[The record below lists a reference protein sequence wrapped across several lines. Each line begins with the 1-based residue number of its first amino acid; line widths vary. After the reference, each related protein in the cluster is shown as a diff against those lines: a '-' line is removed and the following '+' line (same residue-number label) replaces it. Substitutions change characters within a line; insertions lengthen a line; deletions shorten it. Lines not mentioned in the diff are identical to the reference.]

1 MQENYVIEWLRKFFK
16 KPNLKEESLK
26 PVLHFSL
33 LWNLFEHTYFTDQKR
48 LNPRSLKNLADL
60 SHNHL
65 SDSELDIMFKFFKRR
80 YYSSGIFNSKY
91 NDLGFYNNNQSDGEF
106 CKATIK
112 SENPSNQDKTK
123 CVLLIIYRFR
133 NNLFHG
139 RKNPVSLNTYEGPF
153 RNINKF
159 LTHFINATTND
170 NKINKNRY

>member
-1 MQENYVIEWLRKFFK
+1 MGQSQ

-112 SENPSNQDKTK
+112 SENPSN
-123 CVLLIIYRFR
+123 
-133 NNLFHG
+133 
-139 RKNPVSLNTYEGPF
+139 
-153 RNINKF
+153 
-159 LTHFINATTND
+159 
-170 NKINKNRY
+170 